1 MWLELLHLRSVP
13 DTAIVGLS
21 QSVCMASTNI
31 EQAQALLQGA
41 GDSHAD
47 AVTDLSA
54 RKLALKR
61 EQQVIAKEIHNQ
73 QRKRARLLEKA
84 RGLTD
89 AELLTVVSTRA
100 AAKAKAKAKSRAN

>member
-1 MWLELLHLRSVP
+1 MDQSLELQVFVVTLC
-13 DTAIVGLS
+13 VGVFVF
-21 QSVCMASTNI
+21 VCMASNSI

-41 GDSHAD
+41 GDTSAD
-47 AVTDLSA
+47 AVATLNA
-54 RKLALKR
+54 RRAELKR
-61 EQQVIAKEIHNQ
+61 EQREVAKEIHNK

-100 AAKAKAKAKSRAN
+100 AVKAKAKAKSRVN